1 MIRSLWIAKTGLEAQ
16 QTQMDVI
23 SNNLANVSTNGF
35 KRSRAVFEDLLYQ
48 NMRQPGAQSS
58 QQTQI
63 PSGLQIGTG
72 VRPIAA
78 ERIHTQG
85 NLQQTGNQLDVAIQG
100 AGFFQVLL
108 PDGTTAYTRDGAFQ
122 TDSQGQLVTSN
133 GFVVQPAITI
143 PANATSVTIGQ
154 DGVVTVTQA
163 GAAAPVQVGSMQL
176 ATFINPAGLE
186 SMGQNLYHGNCIVR
200 HAQHQR
206 AGYERDRDSES
217 GLCRNIQRER
227 GGRTGEHDPDAAR
240 VRDQFQ
246 GDHRLGSDVAET
258 DADVSEVDHA

>member
-48 NMRQPGAQSS
+48 NLRQPGAQSS

-72 VRPIAA
+72 VRPIAT

-85 NLQQTGNQLDVAIQG
+85 NLQQTSNQLDVAIQG
-100 AGFFQVLL
+100 AGFFQVLQ

-122 TDSQGQLVTSN
+122 TDSQGQIVTSN

-154 DGVVTVTQA
+154 DGVVTITQA
-163 GAAAPVQVGSMQL
+163 GAAAPVQIGSMQL

-186 SMGQNLYHGNCIVR
+186 SMGQNMYMETASSGTPSTNVPGTNGTGSLSQGYVETSNVNVVEELVNMI
-200 HAQHQR
+200 QSQR
-206 AGYERDRDSES
+206 AYEINSKAITVS
-217 GLCRNIQRER
+217 
-227 GGRTGEHDPDAAR
+227 
-240 VRDQFQ
+240 DQMLQ
-246 GDHRLGSDVAET
+246 KLT
-258 DADVSEVDHA
+258 QM